1 MKRIFTLMVAALL
14 LALALCP
21 ALAEVGKI
29 FTTDYF
35 TLTLPKDW
43 EIDTADLE
51 KDGDFQELGTL
62 YAPEVPGLV
71 MEAGL
76 MHYADMEDISL
87 WNADE
92 KTMQDYIDATLED
105 LKDDNPKYETTLN
118 VNGIPFIVISAEDK
132 DGPFR
137 YIDTMTNGYAVVF
150 YAYVAN
156 DDDDKLLPMSDDDWA
171 QVESILATFKPAG

>member
-14 LALALCP
+14 VLALCP

-43 EIDTADLE
+43 EIDTSDLE

>member
-43 EIDTADLE
+43 EIDTSDLE
-51 KDGDFQELGTL
+51 KDGDFQELGSL

-150 YAYVAN
+150 HAYVAN
-156 DDDDKLLPMSDDDWA
+156 DDDDKLLPMSDADWA
-171 QVESILATFKPAG
+171 QVEAILATFKPAG

>member
-21 ALAEVGKI
+21 AMAEVGKI

-43 EIDTADLE
+43 EIDTSDLE
-51 KDGDFQELGTL
+51 KDGDFQELGSL

-156 DDDDKLLPMSDDDWA
+156 DDDDKLLPMSDADWA
-171 QVESILATFKPAG
+171 QVEAILATFKPAG

>member
-43 EIDTADLE
+43 EIDTSDLE
-51 KDGDFQELGTL
+51 KDGDFQELGSL

-150 YAYVAN
+150 YAYVAA
-156 DDDDKLLPMSDDDWA
+156 DWA
-171 QVESILATFKPAG
+171 QVEAILATFKPAG

>member
-43 EIDTADLE
+43 EIDTSDLE

>member
-43 EIDTADLE
+43 EIDTSDLE
-51 KDGDFQELGTL
+51 KDGDFQELGSL

>member
-1 MKRIFTLMVAALL
+1 
-14 LALALCP
+14 
-21 ALAEVGKI
+21 
-29 FTTDYF
+29 
-35 TLTLPKDW
+35 
-43 EIDTADLE
+43 
-51 KDGDFQELGTL
+51 
-62 YAPEVPGLV
+62 
-71 MEAGL
+71 

-137 YIDTMTNGYAVVF
+137 YIDTMTNGYAVAF

>member
-14 LALALCP
+14 VLALCP

-43 EIDTADLE
+43 EIDTSDLE

-92 KTMQDYIDATLED
+92 KTMQDYIDATMED

>member
-14 LALALCP
+14 VLALCP

-43 EIDTADLE
+43 EIDTSDLE
-51 KDGDFQELGTL
+51 KDGDFQELGSL

>member
-43 EIDTADLE
+43 EIDTSDLE

-62 YAPEVPGLV
+62 YSPEVPGLV

-137 YIDTMTNGYAVVF
+137 YIDTMTNGYAVAF